1 MRRPMLKR
9 QLNPFLL
16 ISIVAVLSL
25 LAALSVVYQGQL
37 NDLLT
42 DNEDLSQELEEE
54 QALVNQLESENTNLT
69 QQLRDAQSDLE
80 QTQQLYENEESRRE
94 DLESE
99 VDDLENRV
107 EQLEEYEEQ
116 AENLNKSLEATCM
129 DNNNLTDWPQN
140 ECEKWGHR

>member
-42 DNEDLSQELEEE
+42 DNQDLSQELEEE
-54 QALVNQLESENTNLT
+54 QELVSQLESENQNLT
-69 QQLRDAQSDLE
+69 QQLRDTRSDLE
-80 QTQQLYENEESRRE
+80 ETQQLYQNEQGKRE
-94 DLESE
+94 DLESR
-99 VDDLENRV
+99 VDNLQTRV
-107 EQLEEYEEQ
+107 SNLEEFEEQ
-116 AENLNKSLEATCM
+116 AENLNESLEVTCL
-129 DNNNLTDWPQN
+129 DNNNLTAFAQS
-140 ECEKWGHR
+140 ECEEWGHR